1 MFIYFLSVTVQFGVV
16 NNQRNLRGVTI
27 SSSLLNFGMFAR
39 STILISRFS
48 HFMSKTGAFG

>member
-1 MFIYFLSVTVQFGVV
+1 MFIYFLSVTVQLGVA
-16 NNQRNLRGVTI
+16 NNPRNLRKVTI

-48 HFMSKTGAFG
+48 HFMSKTGGFG